1 VPHQRRSDHVEGGTH
16 TVTDHD
22 RPESSEELYRAL
34 LEREARLEA
43 LVERLLGQEKERPA
57 AACGPREAPPVHGS
71 ASIHL
76 TEREEQVLRL
86 LVVGH
91 TNREIGVRL
100 LLEAG
105 TVRNYLGR
113 IFRKLS
119 VTTRTQAAVRALEL
133 GLVETNADRQVRD
146 IDRQVRH
153 IDRRVRDATNKAEP
167 DAEGRL

>member
-1 VPHQRRSDHVEGGTH
+1 
-16 TVTDHD
+16 VTDQD
-22 RPESSEELYRAL
+22 RPESPDELYRAL

-43 LVERLLGQEKERPA
+43 LVERLLGREKGEKGRSAPA
-57 AACGPREAPPVHGS
+57 CDPGDAPAMDGG
-71 ASIHL
+71 ASVHL
-76 TEREEQVLRL
+76 TEREGQVLQL

-91 TNREIGVRL
+91 TNREIGNRL

-133 GLVETNADRQVRD
+133 GLVESNAGRPFTGTTREG
-146 IDRQVRH
+146 
-153 IDRRVRDATNKAEP
+153 KK
-167 DAEGRL
+167 DAEGRR